1 MTRVVGLQDLY
12 IVFAIELNLLYIH
25 CLLFRL
31 NVVFL
36 DQLEKDDVFVY
47 T

>member
-1 MTRVVGLQDLY
+1 MFDKIFTLY
-12 IVFAIELNLLYIH
+12 FAIELNLFYIH

-36 DQLEKDDVFVY
+36 DQQEKYDVFVY